1 MADDVCDDDKSDKSM
16 GGDCDEWW
24 WWWWLLSSFPVAP
37 LLRELVT
44 VIVRLRSVWL
54 LHWLVVKD
62 PNESKDDESGLLTS
76 SGGFAVIVIFIE
88 VFDTGFS
95 SCVVLSLLTLFA
107 FLGIAFRE
115 DVVLFEEEVVLK

>member
-1 MADDVCDDDKSDKSM
+1 M
-16 GGDCDEWW
+16 
-24 WWWWLLSSFPVAP
+24 SSFPVAP

>member
-1 MADDVCDDDKSDKSM
+1 MADDVCDDDNSDNSM
-16 GGDCDEWW
+16 GGDCDEW

-76 SGGFAVIVIFIE
+76 SGGFAVIFIFIE

-107 FLGIAFRE
+107 FLGFVFRE

>member
-1 MADDVCDDDKSDKSM
+1 MADDVCDDDNSDKSM
-16 GGDCDEWW
+16 GGDCDEWC

-76 SGGFAVIVIFIE
+76 SGGFAVIFIFIE